1 MMLWVK
7 LKAYDKRSL
16 IKYTDRVVLAFRIG
30 GNFLVRGPVYLPT
43 KLVKYTVNK
52 SPHIDKKSRDQL
64 EVRTHNRLI
73 IVIGAYR
80 FVMPKLLAMDLPQG
94 VFAEIKTVLAN
105 SGDARHRSGAT
116 NLATLLRKQ

>member
-7 LKAYDKRSL
+7 LKAYNKESL
-16 IKYTDRVVLAFRIG
+16 IEYADRVVLAFRIG
-30 GNFLVRGPVYLPT
+30 GNFSVRGPVYLPT

-80 FVMPKLLAMDLPQG
+80 FVMPKLLAIDLPQG
-94 VFAEIKTVLAN
+94 VFAEIKAVLAN
-105 SGDARHRSGAT
+105 SGDARYRSGANNSVT
-116 NLATLLRKQ
+116 LARKQ